1 MGHLLT
7 HRVQVAVNI
16 RAAGQDLDLQLDRR
30 DFQVRNEGVD
40 DIPLLSGAPQH
51 EIDRDNLDYLDKPMV
66 LGVDNAVLHL
76 LNGQIIRHRIEA
88 GELLLLDMGGA
99 SGQAF
104 LFRALLCFLF
114 RLIGLGRALL
124 FGFFLGPE
132 LFTDLIAAYFVK
144 LGREIRFT
152 GPPAF
157 RGLGLFLLG
166 RPLFEMLACRF
177 GGRRFFLR
185 LRTITADNAAVSQ
198 VFQKNDQELR
208 KALPGY
214 ADQSDQPYR
223 KSGQAQNDDAGGQPK
238 RKEQKNRRPDGKHQ
252 DAGLDY
258 IPRTE
263 HTAEKSACFYK
274 IRRYD
279 ISIMV
284 VFVAHVL
291 PRFRSRGAGQP
302 MIQKG
307 PPAPARRLASFRM
320 MDRSQSCSLR
330 L

>member
-1 MGHLLT
+1 
-7 HRVQVAVNI
+7 
-16 RAAGQDLDLQLDRR
+16 
-30 DFQVRNEGVD
+30 
-40 DIPLLSGAPQH
+40 
-51 EIDRDNLDYLDKPMV
+51 
-66 LGVDNAVLHL
+66 
-76 LNGQIIRHRIEA
+76 
-88 GELLLLDMGGA
+88 
-99 SGQAF
+99 
-104 LFRALLCFLF
+104 
-114 RLIGLGRALL
+114 
-124 FGFFLGPE
+124 
-132 LFTDLIAAYFVK
+132 
-144 LGREIRFT
+144 
-152 GPPAF
+152 
-157 RGLGLFLLG
+157 
-166 RPLFEMLACRF
+166 MLAGRF
-177 GGRRFFLR
+177 GGRRLILR
-185 LRTITADNAAVSQ
+185 LLTVTADNAAVPQ
-198 VFQKNDQELR
+198 VLQKGDQELR

-252 DAGLDY
+252 DAGLDH

-291 PRFRSRGAGQP
+291 PRFRSRGADQP